1 MTTPSAPALNWSLIV
16 LLGVFAL
23 VRPILNITGGM
34 DLLGR
39 PVGPVLLTVLIS
51 AAWIAVVVWR
61 RSARPVL
68 TLTCA
73 GLVYGVLAVVL
84 SAVLSPI
91 LDGELSGPLAT
102 PGDIGVVMVLLV
114 NAVWGAAAG
123 LVALAVESRRE
134 SLRR

>member
-1 MTTPSAPALNWSLIV
+1 MNWSLIV